1 MMMLIGTIAVLAS
14 WLAFV
19 WFADPDGFRRRAVVR
34 RTKTVPP
41 LGRR

>member
-1 MMMLIGTIAVLAS
+1 MMMLIGTFVVLAS

-34 RTKTVPP
+34 RTKAVPP
-41 LGRR
+41 VDRP